1 MTRHEPLETF
11 TNYLEYVI
19 LWFVG
24 CRKDAHLFRAEQRT
38 GSDSLWLALASK

>member
-19 LWFVG
+19 LLFVG
-24 CRKDAHLFRAEQRT
+24 CHQDAHFFKPSSEQDQIYD
-38 GSDSLWLALASK
+38 GWL